1 LKLDSNILSLI
12 GSLQVIGT
20 LPDSIK
26 AMAIDSR
33 QVTIDSAFI
42 AIKGAV
48 VDGNDFIEKAI
59 EQQANV
65 IITEQYPIQAL
76 KNICY
81 ILVHDASYAAGK
93 LASLFYGNISLRI
106 PIIGITGTN
115 GKTTVATTL
124 YQLFTALGF
133 TCGLVSTVQ
142 NIIGATVEAS
152 THTTP
157 NAIALNKL
165 FKKMYDADCEYI
177 FMEVSSHALQQHRVA
192 GVHFA
197 GAVFTNITQDHL
209 DYHKTF
215 ETYIKAKKIL
225 FDGLQENAFAI
236 INIDDKRGN
245 VMVQNCA
252 AHIYNYSLKE
262 PAAYKGKILEN
273 GLHGL
278 LMQVNN
284 TEAHFRMIGEFNAYN
299 ILAVYAVAEQLGIDK
314 QQILEVLSNTKGA
327 EGRFEVL
334 CSPKHTL
341 TAIVDYAHTPDA
353 VNNVL
358 STIKRIN
365 HNEYDVITVIGC
377 GGDRDKGKRPLM
389 AAAACEHSTLAIFT
403 ADNPRHEN
411 PLHII
416 NDMQQELSSAHK
428 RKCLVIPERKEAIKA
443 AVGQAK
449 EGSIVLVAGK
459 GHEKYQEIG
468 HEKFPFDDKLVIQ
481 EMFELFDR

>member
-1 LKLDSNILSLI
+1 LKLDNNILSLI
-12 GSLQVIGT
+12 GCLQVTGT
-20 LPDSIK
+20 LPDSVSGI
-26 AMAIDSR
+26 AIDSR
-33 QVTIDSAFI
+33 QVTSGGTFI
-42 AIKGAV
+42 AIEGTTV
-48 VDGNDFIEKAI
+48 NGNNFIENAI
-59 EQQANV
+59 TQEAILIVTAQHPQH
-65 IITEQYPIQAL
+65 IT
-76 KNICY
+76 NGICY
-81 ILVHDASYAAGK
+81 VIVADAYYAAGM
-93 LASLFYGNISLRI
+93 LASVFYGNISLRV
-106 PIIGITGTN
+106 PIIGVTGTN
-115 GKTTVATTL
+115 GKTTVASTL
-124 YQLFTALGF
+124 YQLFTTLGF

-142 NIIGATVEAS
+142 NIIGNTIEPS

-157 NAIALNKL
+157 DAIALNKL
-165 FKKMYDADCEYI
+165 FKKMYDADCDYI
-177 FMEVSSHALQQHRVA
+177 FMEVSSHALQQHRVT

-215 ETYIKAKKIL
+215 DAYIKAKKML

-236 INIDDKRGN
+236 VNTDDKRGN
-245 VMVQNCA
+245 IMVQNCEA
-252 AHIYNYSLKE
+252 RVYDYSLKV

-278 LMQVNN
+278 IMLINN

-314 QQILEVLSNTKGA
+314 QQILEALTNVTGA

-334 CSPKHTL
+334 MSPKNTL

-365 HNEYDVITVIGC
+365 YNEYDVITVIGC
-377 GGDRDKGKRPLM
+377 GGNRDKGKRPLM

-403 ADNPRHEN
+403 ADNPRSEN
-411 PLHII
+411 PLDII
-416 NDMQQELSSAHK
+416 KDMQQELSSAHK
-428 RKCLVIPERKEAIKA
+428 RKCLVIPERREAIKA

-468 HEKFPFDDKLVIQ
+468 TEKFPFDDKLVVK